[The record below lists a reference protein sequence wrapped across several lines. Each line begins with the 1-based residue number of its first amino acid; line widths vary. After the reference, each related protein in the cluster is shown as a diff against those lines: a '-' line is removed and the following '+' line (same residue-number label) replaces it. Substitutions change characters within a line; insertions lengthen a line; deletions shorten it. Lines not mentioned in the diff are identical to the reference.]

1 MTTIQ
6 RIKQML
12 ELDKISISFKE
23 AVLDNGTRVITEG
36 EFVIGAP
43 VFVIGENEEQ
53 TPAPNGEHTVPELN
67 VVITTE
73 NGIITEVSEI
83 TAEVEE
89 ESTDETLSIT
99 PEEQTAIISEVMLIL
114 DPRFAEMNSIHAQIM
129 LRIDELEAKMN
140 GEVEMAKD
148 IKTLKE
154 QVEAFSKL
162 PGGISKTV
170 IDEPTKK
177 NRESLEN
184 KLERFKRITKK

>member
-148 IKTLKE
+148 IKTLKA

>member
-6 RIKQML
+6 RIKEML
-12 ELDKISISFKE
+12 ELDKVSISFKE

-43 VFVIGENEEQ
+43 VFVIDEAGVQ
-53 TPAPNGEHTVPELN
+53 TPAPDGEHIVPELN
-67 VVITTE
+67 VIITTE
-73 NGIITEVSEI
+73 NGIITEVSEM
-83 TAEVEE
+83 TSEVEE
-89 ESTDETLSIT
+89 ESTDETLAVT

-114 DPRFAEMNSIHAQIM
+114 DPRFAEIM
-129 LRIDELEAKMN
+129 LRLDELEARLNEGGMLSKD
-140 GEVEMAKD
+140 VES
-148 IKTLKE
+148 LKA

-162 PGGISKTV
+162 PGGVSKTV

>member
-6 RIKQML
+6 RIKEML
-12 ELDKISISFKE
+12 ELDKVSISFKE

-43 VFVIGENEEQ
+43 VFVIDEAGVQ
-53 TPAPNGEHTVPELN
+53 TPAPDGEHIVPELN
-67 VVITTE
+67 VIITTE

-89 ESTDETLSIT
+89 EVPATDESLAIT

-114 DPRFAEMNSIHAQIM
+114 DPRFAELM
-129 LRIDELEAKMN
+129 LRLDELEARLNEGGMLSK
-140 GEVEMAKD
+140 EVE
-148 IKTLKE
+148 TLKA

-162 PGGISKTV
+162 PGGVSKTV
-170 IDEPTKK
+170 IDEPIKK
-177 NRESLEN
+177 NRVSLED
-184 KLERFKRITKK
+184 KLQKFKRLTNK

>member
-6 RIKQML
+6 KIKQML
-12 ELDKISISFKE
+12 ELDKVSISFKE
-23 AVLDNGTRVITEG
+23 AVLDNGTKVITEG

-43 VFVIGENEEQ
+43 VFVIDDAGVQ
-53 TPAPNGEHTVPELN
+53 TPAPDGEHTVPELN

-83 TAEVEE
+83 TSEVEE
-89 ESTDETLSIT
+89 EVSSTDESLTVS

-114 DPRFAEMNSIHAQIM
+114 DPRFAQIL
-129 LRIDELEAKMN
+129 LRLDELEARIN
-140 GEVEMAKD
+140 DGGNLSTD
-148 IKTLKE
+148 IQTLKT
-154 QVEAFSKL
+154 QVDAFSKL
-162 PGGISKTV
+162 PGGVSKTV
-170 IDEPTKK
+170 IDEPVKK

>member
-6 RIKQML
+6 RIKQLL
-12 ELDKISISFKE
+12 ELDKVSISFKE

-53 TPAPNGEHTVPELN
+53 TPAPDGEHIVPELN

-83 TAEVEE
+83 TAQVEE
-89 ESTDETLSIT
+89 EQSTDETLAVT

-114 DPRFAEMNSIHAQIM
+114 DPRFAEIM
-129 LRIDELEAKMN
+129 LRLDEMEARMNEGKMLS
-140 GEVEMAKD
+140 D
-148 IKTLKE
+148 IESLKA

>member
-6 RIKQML
+6 KIKQML
-12 ELDKISISFKE
+12 ELDKVSISFKE
-23 AVLDNGTRVITEG
+23 AVLENGTRVITEG

-53 TPAPNGEHTVPELN
+53 TPAPNGEHIVPELN
-67 VVITTE
+67 VIITTE

-89 ESTDETLSIT
+89 ESTDETLAVT

-114 DPRFAEMNSIHAQIM
+114 DPRFAEIL
-129 LRIDELEAKMN
+129 LRLDELEARIN
-140 GEVEMAKD
+140 DGGNLSTD
-148 IKTLKE
+148 IETLKT
-154 QVEAFSKL
+154 QVQEFSKL
-162 PGGISKTV
+162 PGGVSKTV

>member
-6 RIKQML
+6 RIKQLL
-12 ELDKISISFKE
+12 ELDKVSISFKE

-53 TPAPNGEHTVPELN
+53 TPAPDGEHIVPELN

-83 TAEVEE
+83 TAQVEE
-89 ESTDETLSIT
+89 EQSTDETLAVT

-114 DPRFAEMNSIHAQIM
+114 DPRFAEIM
-129 LRIDELEAKMN
+129 LRLDEIEARMN

-148 IKTLKE
+148 IKTLKA

>member
-6 RIKQML
+6 KIKQML
-12 ELDKISISFKE
+12 ELDKVSISFKE

-67 VVITTE
+67 VIITTE

-89 ESTDETLSIT
+89 ESTDETLAVT

-114 DPRFAEMNSIHAQIM
+114 DPRFAEIL
-129 LRIDELEAKMN
+129 LRLDELEARIN
-140 GEVEMAKD
+140 DGGNLSTD
-148 IKTLKE
+148 IETLKT
-154 QVEAFSKL
+154 QVQEFSKL
-162 PGGISKTV
+162 PGGVSKTV

>member
-6 RIKQML
+6 KIKQLL

-23 AVLDNGTRVITEG
+23 AILNDGTRVITEG

-53 TPAPNGEHTVPELN
+53 TPAPDGEHIVPELN

-89 ESTDETLSIT
+89 EEEESLAVT

-114 DPRFAEMNSIHAQIM
+114 DPRFAELM
-129 LRIDELEAKMN
+129 LRLDEIEARLN
-140 GEVEMAKD
+140 ESVEMNTQLKS
-148 IKTLKE
+148 LKE
-154 QVEAFSKL
+154 KVDSFSKL
-162 PGGISKTV
+162 PGGVSKTV
-170 IDEPTKK
+170 IDEPVKK
-177 NRESLEN
+177 NRVSLED
-184 KLERFKRITKK
+184 KLQKFKRLTNK